1 MIWEETVED
10 FHGGM
15 LSAFQE
21 VLWSVVVANAGA
33 NQSEGMEHL
42 WYSIILDT
50 CASGFGLAAQPQE
63 IVGNSLWLNGLGQ
76 N

>member
-1 MIWEETVED
+1 
-10 FHGGM
+10 M
-15 LSAFQE
+15 LSDFQE
-21 VLWSVVVANAGA
+21 VLWCVVVANAEA
-33 NQSEGMEHL
+33 NQSEGVENL

-50 CASGFGLAAQPQE
+50 CARVFGIAAQPQE